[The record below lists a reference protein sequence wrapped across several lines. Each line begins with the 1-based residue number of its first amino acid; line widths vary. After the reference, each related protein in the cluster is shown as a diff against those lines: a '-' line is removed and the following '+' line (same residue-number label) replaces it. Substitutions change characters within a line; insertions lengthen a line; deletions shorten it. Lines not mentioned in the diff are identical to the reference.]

1 VGAAERAVRLLAA
14 ALLFHLLEVSVMNSA
29 VEIIQS
35 RIKVLERQRDN
46 ETLPQNIMAINY
58 ALTEL
63 ERVLAHIQHMEP

>member
-1 VGAAERAVRLLAA
+1 
-14 ALLFHLLEVSVMNSA
+14 MNSA

-58 ALTEL
+58 AITEL
-63 ERVLAHIQHMEP
+63 ERVLAHLQHLEP

>member
-1 VGAAERAVRLLAA
+1 KEVRLLEA
-14 ALLFHLLEVSVMNSA
+14 ALLFRITELSVMHSA

-63 ERVLAHIQHMEP
+63 ERGLAHIQHMEP